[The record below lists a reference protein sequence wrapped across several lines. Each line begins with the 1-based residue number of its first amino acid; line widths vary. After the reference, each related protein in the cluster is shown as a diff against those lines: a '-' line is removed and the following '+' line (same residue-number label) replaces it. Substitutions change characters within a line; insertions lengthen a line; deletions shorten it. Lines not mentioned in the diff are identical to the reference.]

1 MTRGNPQQVV
11 LVVEDERQVRGL
23 TVMTLRELGYTVIH
37 AEDAVMALQQIDA
50 HPEINLLFTD
60 IVMPRMN
67 GRKLAEEAVRR
78 GPRMKVLFTTGFTRN
93 AVVHGGVLDA
103 GVNFI
108 SKPFTIEQLAAKI
121 SGVFAQ
127 PAI

>member
-1 MTRGNPQQVV
+1 
-11 LVVEDERQVRGL
+11 
-23 TVMTLRELGYTVIH
+23 
-37 AEDAVMALQQIDA
+37 
-50 HPEINLLFTD
+50 
-60 IVMPRMN
+60 MPGMN
-67 GRKLAEEAVRR
+67 GRKLADKAVRR
-78 GPRMKVLFTTGFTRN
+78 WPLMKSLFTNGFTRN

-127 PAI
+127 PST